1 MGEFKRASLAEL
13 FKFFVTMGC
22 TAFGGPAAHLAIMQ
36 REAVEK
42 RGWMS
47 RQEFL
52 DVYGLLNLIP
62 GPNSTQMVM
71 YFGHRHGGVAG
82 MFVAGFGFIL
92 PAAAIT
98 LAIALAYVRYGALP
112 FAQAILWG
120 VQPIVIAVIAS
131 AMWRLVPSGLDNWT
145 KRAVFVGAAATALLG
160 VREVFVVLGS
170 GLLMWLWRSRLKL
183 PAWPKGSGV
192 SPWGLALLTG
202 AAIGLET
209 ATVSAANL
217 FFAFTR
223 IAWVLYG
230 SGYLLVAYMQAEL
243 VDRLGWLSVQQMLD
257 VLAMGQMTP
266 GPFLTTAT
274 AAGMV
279 IGGLPGAV
287 AATVGIFWPSFLLIG
302 LLGGYVPR
310 LRNSKFGQH
319 FLAGVNAAVVAL
331 LLLVAG
337 RFIQGVVDEPVRLGV
352 AALSLFALERFKLNS
367 MLLLVL
373 GAAFGLAWHMFL

>member
-1 MGEFKRASLAEL
+1 
-13 FKFFVTMGC
+13 
-22 TAFGGPAAHLAIMQ
+22 
-36 REAVEK
+36 
-42 RGWMS
+42 
-47 RQEFL
+47 
-52 DVYGLLNLIP
+52 
-62 GPNSTQMVM
+62 
-71 YFGHRHGGVAG
+71 
-82 MFVAGFGFIL
+82 
-92 PAAAIT
+92 
-98 LAIALAYVRYGALP
+98 
-112 FAQAILWG
+112 
-120 VQPIVIAVIAS
+120 
-131 AMWRLVPSGLDNWT
+131 
-145 KRAVFVGAAATALLG
+145 
-160 VREVFVVLGS
+160 
-170 GLLMWLWRSRLKL
+170 MWLWRSRLKL

-279 IGGLPGAV
+279 IGGLPGAA